1 MDKLKRTLTL
11 RGWFRLMAVSLV
23 LVFLLVEAR
32 LVQLEWRQLQRA
44 EEGQQA
50 VARLRLA
57 LAAME
62 MVSRERGPAN
72 SALGDETPSGS
83 PGLHEALL
91 TARARTD
98 QAFADLHQV
107 LQHEAGHAR
116 YQKALLKADAFLG
129 ALKQARLA
137 VDRQAALPL
146 SQRQPEALR
155 QSVRGMVELVPLLA
169 PAITVLTDDAQLAD
183 PALGSAVW
191 AARLS
196 AELREY
202 AGQLGSLFTP
212 ALSRQ
217 QRFTPEELSAIERVK
232 GRIEQLRHLL
242 DLRMGQMDEADAVLA
257 AHVLMERDY
266 FDKAARLIDMV
277 LTTGRD
283 TGQFGMTPAD
293 FATAYVPDM
302 NSILALRDAL
312 LDGADQRCARVQ
324 ARSQQWLAGVLVTTS
339 LLMGLV
345 LLLLRVAHERFV
357 RPLSQAADVL
367 HAMSAGDLSR
377 ALPKAVVG
385 DEFAEVFGGINALK
399 QQSQARAALEL
410 ERDKLIV
417 SLREQSTTDFL
428 TGLPNRRAF
437 FEAAQAELARARR
450 HGFQLVLMLLDV
462 DFFKKINDTAGH
474 AAGDQALKAVAHTL
488 RHSRRQGD
496 LVARLGGEE
505 FVVLLTHCE
514 PDDGY
519 RFAERLREA
528 LAAQDIVLAEG
539 QPTLRLTVSVGLA
552 ASGVHGLDLDTL
564 LARSDDAMYKAK
576 HAGRNRTEV
585 AGSDAA
591 RT

>member
-1 MDKLKRTLTL
+1 MDRLKRTLTL

-23 LVFLLVEAR
+23 LVFLLMEAR
-32 LVQLEWRQLQRA
+32 LVQMEWRQLQRA

-57 LAAME
+57 LVAME

-72 SALGDETPSGS
+72 GVLGDETPSGS
-83 PGLHEALL
+83 PRLREALAI
-91 TARARTD
+91 ARSRTD
-98 QAFADLHQV
+98 QALANFRQV
-107 LQHEAGHAR
+107 WQHEAGQAR
-116 YQKALLKADAFLG
+116 YQRVQREADALLEGLR
-129 ALKQARLA
+129 LARAA

-146 SQRQPEALR
+146 AQRQPDAIR
-155 QSVRGMVELVPLLA
+155 DSVRGMVDLVPLLA
-169 PAITVLTDDAQLAD
+169 SAITVLTDDAQLAD
-183 PALGSAVW
+183 PTLGSSVW

-212 ALSRQ
+212 ALTRQ
-217 QRFTPEELSAIERVK
+217 QRFTPDELAAVERVK

-242 DLRMGQMDEADAVLA
+242 DLRVGQFDAGDAVQVALA
-257 AHVLMERDY
+257 VMERDY
-266 FDKAARLIDMV
+266 FDKATRLVDKV
-277 LTTGRD
+277 LASGRD
-283 TGQFGMTPAD
+283 AAPVAMTPAE
-293 FATAYVPDM
+293 FAAAYVPDM
-302 NSILALRDAL
+302 NAILALRDAL
-312 LDGADQRCARVQ
+312 LDSAERHCARAQ
-324 ARSQQWLAGVLVTTS
+324 ASSRQWLAGVLVTTS
-339 LLMGLV
+339 LLMGLI
-345 LLLLRVAHERFV
+345 LLLLRVAHQRFV
-357 RPLSQAADVL
+357 QPLSQAAEVL

-377 ALPKAVVG
+377 ELPKAVAG

-399 QQSQARAALEL
+399 QQSEARAALEL

-437 FEAAQAELARARR
+437 FEAAEAELARARR

-488 RHSRRQGD
+488 KHSRRQGD

-514 PDDGY
+514 PDDGW

-528 LAAQDIVLAEG
+528 LASQEIALGEG
-539 QPTLRLTVSVGLA
+539 QPPLHLTVSVGLA
-552 ASGVHGLDLDTL
+552 ASGTHGLALDTL
-564 LARSDDAMYKAK
+564 LARADDAMYKAK
-576 HAGRNRTEV
+576 HAGRNRTEMAV
-585 AGSDAA
+585 SDAA
-591 RT
+591 

>member
-1 MDKLKRTLTL
+1 MDRLKRTLTL

-23 LVFLLVEAR
+23 LVFLLMEAR
-32 LVQLEWRQLQRA
+32 LVQMEWRQLQRA

-57 LAAME
+57 LVAME

-72 SALGDETPSGS
+72 GVLGDETPSGS
-83 PGLHEALL
+83 PRLREALA
-91 TARARTD
+91 TARLRTD
-98 QAFADLHQV
+98 QALSNFRQV
-107 LQHEAGHAR
+107 LRQEAGQAR
-116 YQKALLKADAFLG
+116 YQRVQREADALLEGLR
-129 ALKQARLA
+129 LARAA

-146 SQRQPEALR
+146 AQRQPDAIR
-155 QSVRGMVELVPLLA
+155 DSVRGMVDLVPLLA
-169 PAITVLTDDAQLAD
+169 SAITVLTDDAQLAD
-183 PALGSAVW
+183 PTLGSSVW

-212 ALSRQ
+212 ALTRQ
-217 QRFTPEELSAIERVK
+217 QRFTPDELAAVERVK

-242 DLRMGQMDEADAVLA
+242 DLRVGQFDAGDAVQI
-257 AHVLMERDY
+257 AHAVMERDY
-266 FDKAARLIDMV
+266 FDKATRLVDKV
-277 LTTGRD
+277 LASGRD
-283 TGQFGMTPAD
+283 AAPVAMTPAD
-293 FATAYVPDM
+293 FAAAYVPDM
-302 NSILALRDAL
+302 NAILALRDAL
-312 LDGADQRCARVQ
+312 LDSAEQHCARVQ
-324 ARSQQWLAGVLVTTS
+324 ASSRQWLTGVLVTTS
-339 LLMGLV
+339 LLMGLI
-345 LLLLRVAHERFV
+345 LLLLRVAHQRFV
-357 RPLSQAADVL
+357 QPLSQAAEVL

-377 ALPKAVVG
+377 ELPKAVAG

-399 QQSQARAALEL
+399 QQSEARAALEL

-437 FEAAQAELARARR
+437 FEAADAELARARR

-488 RHSRRQGD
+488 KHSRRQGD

-514 PDDGY
+514 PDDGW

-528 LAAQDIVLAEG
+528 LASQEIALGEG
-539 QPTLRLTVSVGLA
+539 QPPLHLTVSVGLA
-552 ASGVHGLDLDTL
+552 ASGAHGLALDTL
-564 LARSDDAMYKAK
+564 LARADDAMYKAK
-576 HAGRNRTEV
+576 HAGRNRTEMAV
-585 AGSDAA
+585 SDAA
-591 RT
+591 

>member
-11 RGWFRLMAVSLV
+11 RGRFRLMAIGLV

-44 EEGQQA
+44 EDGQQA

-57 LAAME
+57 LVAVE
-62 MVSRERGPAN
+62 MLSRERGPAN
-72 SALGDETPSGS
+72 GVLGDDAPSGN
-83 PGLHEALL
+83 PALREALAV
-91 TARARTD
+91 ARRRTD
-98 QAFADLHQV
+98 QAFADFRFV
-107 LQHEAGHAR
+107 LRREEGNPR
-116 YQKALLKADAFLG
+116 YHKAVQQADAFSG
-129 ALKQARLA
+129 ALKLAREA

-146 SQRQPEALR
+146 VQRKPDAIR
-155 QSVRGMVELVPLLA
+155 QSVRGMVDLVPLLA
-169 PAITVLTDDAQLAD
+169 PAITVLTDEAQLAD
-183 PALGSAVW
+183 PTLGAAVW

-212 ALSRQ
+212 ALTRQ
-217 QRFTPEELSAIERVK
+217 KRFTPEELAAIERIQ

-242 DLRMGQMDEADAVLA
+242 DLRVGLIDESEAVQS

-266 FDKAARLIDMV
+266 FNKAARLVDAV
-277 LTTGRD
+277 LMAGRGS
-283 TGQFGMTPAD
+283 GQFDMTPAD
-293 FATAYVPDM
+293 FAASYVPDM
-302 NSILALRDAL
+302 NSIIALRDAL
-312 LDGADQRCARVQ
+312 LDGADLRCAQ
-324 ARSQQWLAGVLVTTS
+324 AQASSQRWLVGVLVTTS

-345 LLLLRVAHERFV
+345 LLLLRAAHQRFV
-357 RPLSQAADVL
+357 RPLSQAAEVL
-367 HAMSAGDLSR
+367 HAMSKGDLTCE
-377 ALPKAVVG
+377 LPKAAAG

-399 QQSQARAALEL
+399 QQSEARAALEL

-437 FEAAQAELARARR
+437 FEAAEPELARARR
-450 HGFQLVLMLLDV
+450 HGFKLVLMLLDV

-474 AAGDQALKAVAHTL
+474 AAGDQALVAVANTL
-488 RHSRRQGD
+488 RHSKRQGD

-514 PDDGY
+514 LDDGY

-528 LAAQDIVLAEG
+528 LAAQDIIVGEG
-539 QPTLRLTVSVGLA
+539 QPALRLTVSVGLA
-552 ASGVHGLDLDTL
+552 ASGVHGLALDKL
-564 LARSDDAMYKAK
+564 LARADDAMYKAK

-585 AGSDAA
+585 AGSDPA
-591 RT
+591 

>member
-1 MDKLKRTLTL
+1 MTL

-23 LVFLLVEAR
+23 LVFLLMEAR
-32 LVQLEWRQLQRA
+32 LVQMEWRQLQRA

-57 LAAME
+57 LVAME

-72 SALGDETPSGS
+72 GVLGDETPSGS
-83 PGLHEALL
+83 PRLREALAI
-91 TARARTD
+91 ARSRTD
-98 QAFADLHQV
+98 QALANFRQV
-107 LQHEAGHAR
+107 WQHEAGQAR
-116 YQKALLKADAFLG
+116 YQRVQREADALLEGLR
-129 ALKQARLA
+129 LARAA

-146 SQRQPEALR
+146 AQRQPDAIR
-155 QSVRGMVELVPLLA
+155 DSVRGMVDLVPLLA
-169 PAITVLTDDAQLAD
+169 SAITVLTDDAQLAD
-183 PALGSAVW
+183 PTLGSSVW

-212 ALSRQ
+212 ALTRQ
-217 QRFTPEELSAIERVK
+217 QRFTPDELAAVERVK

-242 DLRMGQMDEADAVLA
+242 DLRVGQFDAGDAVQVALA
-257 AHVLMERDY
+257 VMERDY
-266 FDKAARLIDMV
+266 FDKATRLVDKV
-277 LTTGRD
+277 LASGRD
-283 TGQFGMTPAD
+283 AAPVAMTPAE
-293 FATAYVPDM
+293 FAAAYVPDM
-302 NSILALRDAL
+302 NAILALRDAL
-312 LDGADQRCARVQ
+312 LDSAERHCARAQ
-324 ARSQQWLAGVLVTTS
+324 ASSRQWLAGVLVTTS
-339 LLMGLV
+339 LLMGLI
-345 LLLLRVAHERFV
+345 LLLLRVAHQRFV
-357 RPLSQAADVL
+357 QPLSQAAEVL

-377 ALPKAVVG
+377 ELPKAVAG

-399 QQSQARAALEL
+399 QQSEARAALEL

-437 FEAAQAELARARR
+437 FEAAEAELARARR

-488 RHSRRQGD
+488 KHSRRQGD

-514 PDDGY
+514 PDDGW

-528 LAAQDIVLAEG
+528 LASQEIALGEG
-539 QPTLRLTVSVGLA
+539 QPPLHLTVSVGLA
-552 ASGVHGLDLDTL
+552 ASGTHGLALDTL
-564 LARSDDAMYKAK
+564 LARADDAMYKAK
-576 HAGRNRTEV
+576 HAGRNRTEMAV
-585 AGSDAA
+585 SDAA
-591 RT
+591 

>member
-1 MDKLKRTLTL
+1 MDRLKRTLTL

-23 LVFLLVEAR
+23 LVFLLMEAR
-32 LVQLEWRQLQRA
+32 LVQMEWRQLQRA

-57 LAAME
+57 LVAME

-72 SALGDETPSGS
+72 GVLGDETPSGS
-83 PGLHEALL
+83 PRLREALA
-91 TARARTD
+91 TARLRTD
-98 QAFADLHQV
+98 QALSNFRQV
-107 LQHEAGHAR
+107 LRQEAGQAR
-116 YQKALLKADAFLG
+116 YQRVQREADALLEGLR
-129 ALKQARLA
+129 LARAA

-146 SQRQPEALR
+146 AQRQPDAIR
-155 QSVRGMVELVPLLA
+155 DSVRGMVDLVPLLA
-169 PAITVLTDDAQLAD
+169 SAITVLTDDAQLAD
-183 PALGSAVW
+183 PTLGSSVW

-212 ALSRQ
+212 ALTRQ
-217 QRFTPEELSAIERVK
+217 QRFTPDELAAVERVK

-242 DLRMGQMDEADAVLA
+242 DLRVGPFDAGDAVQVALA
-257 AHVLMERDY
+257 VMERDY
-266 FDKAARLIDMV
+266 FDKATRLVDKV
-277 LTTGRD
+277 LASGRD
-283 TGQFGMTPAD
+283 AAPVAMTPAE
-293 FATAYVPDM
+293 FAAAYVPDM
-302 NSILALRDAL
+302 NAILALRDAL
-312 LDGADQRCARVQ
+312 LDSAERHCARAQ
-324 ARSQQWLAGVLVTTS
+324 ASSRQWLAGVLVTTS
-339 LLMGLV
+339 LLMGLI
-345 LLLLRVAHERFV
+345 LLLLRVAHQRFV
-357 RPLSQAADVL
+357 QPLSQAAEVL

-377 ALPKAVVG
+377 ELPKAVAG

-399 QQSQARAALEL
+399 QQSEARAALEL

-437 FEAAQAELARARR
+437 FEAAEAELARARR

-488 RHSRRQGD
+488 KHSRRQGD

-514 PDDGY
+514 PDDGW

-528 LAAQDIVLAEG
+528 LASQEIALGEG
-539 QPTLRLTVSVGLA
+539 QPPLHLTVSVGLA
-552 ASGVHGLDLDTL
+552 ASGAHGLALDTL
-564 LARSDDAMYKAK
+564 LARADDAMYKAK
-576 HAGRNRTEV
+576 HAGRNRTEMAV
-585 AGSDAA
+585 SDAA
-591 RT
+591 

>member
-23 LVFLLVEAR
+23 LVFLLVQAR

-57 LAAME
+57 LVAME

-72 SALGDETPSGS
+72 GVLGDETPQGS
-83 PGLHEALL
+83 PRLREALT

-98 QAFADLHQV
+98 QALADFRLA

-116 YQKALLKADAFLG
+116 YQKALFKADAFQS
-129 ALKQARLA
+129 ALKLARVA
-137 VDRQAALPL
+137 VDQQAALPL
-146 SQRQPEALR
+146 AQRQPDALR

-183 PALGSAVW
+183 PTLGSSVW

-212 ALSRQ
+212 ALTRQ
-217 QRFTPEELSAIERVK
+217 QRFTPEELAAIERVK

-242 DLRMGQMDEADAVLA
+242 DLRVGQFNEGDAIQA

-266 FDKAARLIDMV
+266 FDKAARLIDRV
-277 LTTGRD
+277 LAAGRD
-283 TGQFGMTPAD
+283 AGQFGMTPAD
-293 FATAYVPDM
+293 FAAGYVPDM

-312 LDGADQRCARVQ
+312 LDGADRHCARVQ

-345 LLLLRVAHERFV
+345 LLLLRVAHQRFV
-357 RPLSQAADVL
+357 TPLSQAAEVL

-377 ALPKAVVG
+377 ELPKAVAG

-399 QQSQARAALEL
+399 QQSEARAALEL

-437 FEAAQAELARARR
+437 FDAAQAELARARR
-450 HGFQLVLMLLDV
+450 HGFHLVLMLLDV

-474 AAGDQALKAVAHTL
+474 AAGDLALKAVAHTL
-488 RHSRRQGD
+488 KHARRQGD

-514 PDDGY
+514 PDDGW

-528 LAAQDIVLAEG
+528 LAAQDIMLAEG
-539 QPTLRLTVSVGLA
+539 QPPLRLTVSVGLA
-552 ASGVHGLDLDTL
+552 ASGVHGLALETL
-564 LARSDDAMYKAK
+564 LARADDAMYKAK

-585 AGSDAA
+585 AASDAA
-591 RT
+591 

>member
-1 MDKLKRTLTL
+1 MDRLKRTLTL

-57 LAAME
+57 LVAME

-72 SALGDETPSGS
+72 GVLGDEMPSGS
-83 PGLHEALL
+83 PRLREALAA
-91 TARARTD
+91 ARLRTD
-98 QAFADLHQV
+98 QALSNFRQI
-107 LQHEAGHAR
+107 LQREAGQAR
-116 YQKALLKADAFLG
+116 YQQVQRDADALLERLR
-129 ALKQARLA
+129 QARA
-137 VDRQAALPL
+137 TVDRQAALPL
-146 SQRQPEALR
+146 AQRQPDAIRE
-155 QSVRGMVELVPLLA
+155 SVRGMVDLVPLLA
-169 PAITVLTDDAQLAD
+169 SAITVLTDDAQLAD
-183 PALGSAVW
+183 PTLGSSVW

-212 ALSRQ
+212 ALTRQ
-217 QRFTPEELSAIERVK
+217 QRFTPDELAAVERVK
-232 GRIEQLRHLL
+232 GRIEQLQHLL
-242 DLRMGQMDEADAVLA
+242 DLRVGQFDEGGAVQI
-257 AHVLMERDY
+257 AHAVMERDY
-266 FDKAARLIDMV
+266 FDKATRLVDKV
-277 LTTGRD
+277 LASGREAAPI
-283 TGQFGMTPAD
+283 GMTPAD
-293 FATAYVPDM
+293 FAAAYVPDM

-312 LDGADQRCARVQ
+312 LDSADLHCARVQ
-324 ARSQQWLAGVLVTTS
+324 ASSRQWLAGVLVTTS

-345 LLLLRVAHERFV
+345 LLLLRVAHQRFV
-357 RPLSQAADVL
+357 QPLSQAAEVL

-377 ALPKAVVG
+377 ELPKSVAG

-399 QQSQARAALEL
+399 QQSEARAALEL

-437 FEAAQAELARARR
+437 FEAAQAELARASR

-488 RHSRRQGD
+488 KHSRRQGD

-514 PDDGY
+514 PDDGW

-528 LAAQDIVLAEG
+528 LAAQDIILAEG
-539 QPTLRLTVSVGLA
+539 QPPLRLTVSVGLA
-552 ASGVHGLDLDTL
+552 PSGAHGLALDTL
-564 LARSDDAMYKAK
+564 LARADDAMYKAK
-576 HAGRNRTEV
+576 HAGRNRTEMAV
-585 AGSDAA
+585 SDAA
-591 RT
+591 

>member
-1 MDKLKRTLTL
+1 MDRLKRTLTL

-57 LAAME
+57 LVAME

-72 SALGDETPSGS
+72 GVLGDEMPSGS
-83 PGLHEALL
+83 PRLREALAA
-91 TARARTD
+91 ARLRTD
-98 QAFADLHQV
+98 QALSNFRQI
-107 LQHEAGHAR
+107 LQREAGQAR
-116 YQKALLKADAFLG
+116 YQQVQRDADALLERLR
-129 ALKQARLA
+129 QARA
-137 VDRQAALPL
+137 TVDRQAALPL
-146 SQRQPEALR
+146 AQRQPDAIRE
-155 QSVRGMVELVPLLA
+155 SVRGMVDLVPLLA
-169 PAITVLTDDAQLAD
+169 SAITVLTDDAQLAD
-183 PALGSAVW
+183 PTLGSSVW

-212 ALSRQ
+212 ALTRQ
-217 QRFTPEELSAIERVK
+217 QRFTPDELAAVERVK
-232 GRIEQLRHLL
+232 GRIEQLQHLL
-242 DLRMGQMDEADAVLA
+242 DLRVGQFDEGGAVQIAHA
-257 AHVLMERDY
+257 AMERDY
-266 FDKAARLIDMV
+266 FDKATRLVDKV
-277 LTTGRD
+277 LASGREAAPI
-283 TGQFGMTPAD
+283 GMTPAD
-293 FATAYVPDM
+293 FAAAYVPDM

-312 LDGADQRCARVQ
+312 LDSADLHCARVQ
-324 ARSQQWLAGVLVTTS
+324 ASSRQWLAGVLVTTS

-345 LLLLRVAHERFV
+345 LLLLRVAHQRFV
-357 RPLSQAADVL
+357 QPLSQAAEVL

-377 ALPKAVVG
+377 ELPKSVAG

-399 QQSQARAALEL
+399 QQSEARAALEL

-437 FEAAQAELARARR
+437 FEAAQAELARASR

-488 RHSRRQGD
+488 KHSRRQGD

-514 PDDGY
+514 PDDGW

-528 LAAQDIVLAEG
+528 LAAQDIILAEG
-539 QPTLRLTVSVGLA
+539 QPPLRLTVSVGLA
-552 ASGVHGLDLDTL
+552 PSGAHGLALDTL
-564 LARSDDAMYKAK
+564 LARADDAMYKAK
-576 HAGRNRTEV
+576 HAGRNRTEMAV
-585 AGSDAA
+585 SDAA
-591 RT
+591 